1 MPIILIIFGIVL
13 IIVNIKAINKKES
26 SFKNVLKYKKEDI
39 SDLEIEIG
47 QIRQDVA
54 ESLTELQQEILE
66 LKDII
71 KNQKDNV
78 SNEELLANQE
88 LLTNQGKQ
96 KKKISKNKDNV
107 VNDINYKN
115 KTERINEL
123 LELGLS
129 EDEICEKL
137 SLGKGEVLL
146 VKNLFKK

>member
-13 IIVNIKAINKKES
+13 IIVNIKAINKKEN
-26 SFKNVLKYKKEDI
+26 SFQNVLKYKEEDI

-47 QIRQDVA
+47 QIRKDVA

-66 LKDII
+66 LKNVIE
-71 KNQKDNV
+71 NQR
-78 SNEELLANQE
+78 SLNEPLITYQVEE
-88 LLTNQGKQ
+88 
-96 KKKISKNKDNV
+96 KKKISKKENDI

-123 LELGLS
+123 LELGLN